1 MKKRLAMSAMG
12 YGIVSVIILGII
24 MIISAPMLVNNT
36 KKEKA
41 QTPNENIERVNP
53 ENPDYAGRGYEP
65 SELQNLE
72 ERLNARIENLEN
84 RQSSQPT
91 STETSTNKY
100 ICTMEGSLD
109 ASGEVIP
116 LETPNR
122 TDKIVF
128 VCQYNQ

>member
-36 KKEKA
+36 KKEKEV
-41 QTPNENIERVNP
+41 QTPSENAEMVNP
-53 ENPDYAGRGYEP
+53 ENPEYAGRGYDY
-65 SELQNLE
+65 SELQNLV
-72 ERLNARIENLEN
+72 ERMNSRIENLEN
-84 RQSSQPT
+84 RQPQQQT
-91 STETSTNKY
+91 QTETNKY
-100 ICTMEGSLD
+100 ICTMEGALD

-116 LETPNR
+116 LESPNR